1 MFSCGL
7 YREPSV
13 HLCFWTPRLLQ
24 HSDVLEIK
32 ASLISLAESLKFW
45 HVYRLFVLFFFFL
58 LCGFLLLYFGSRLT
72 AFFLLLCQALEAIS
86 EVGDLLQ
93 LKYSRREQ
101 PLPLLG
107 WMSEESLLQD

>member
-24 HSDVLEIK
+24 HSDVLKIK

-45 HVYRLFVLFFFFL
+45 HVYHLCFVL
-58 LCGFLLLYFGSRLT
+58 LCGFLLLYFGLRLT

-101 PLPLLG
+101 PLPSLG

>member
-45 HVYRLFVLFFFFL
+45 HVYRLFVLFFL
-58 LCGFLLLYFGSRLT
+58 LCGFLLVFWIEINCILPVALSGIGSH
-72 AFFLLLCQALEAIS
+72 Q
-86 EVGDLLQ
+86 
-93 LKYSRREQ
+93 
-101 PLPLLG
+101 
-107 WMSEESLLQD
+107 

>member
-45 HVYRLFVLFFFFL
+45 HVYRLFVLSFYCVAFF
-58 LCGFLLLYFGSRLT
+58 LYFGSRLT

-101 PLPLLG
+101 ALPSLG

>member
-45 HVYRLFVLFFFFL
+45 HVYRLFVLFFFFFTVWL
-58 LCGFLLLYFGSRLT
+58 SSLVFWIEINCILPVALSGIGSH
-72 AFFLLLCQALEAIS
+72 Q
-86 EVGDLLQ
+86 
-93 LKYSRREQ
+93 
-101 PLPLLG
+101 
-107 WMSEESLLQD
+107 